1 MDHEEQ
7 AVTLPYRHTQVGY
20 MTLVGL
26 AAGFLTQLGRAVRDV
41 RKNRRRKWISIP
53 RAVGFAAALALFSS
67 LRVTVDDHEV
77 AACFTGGL
85 LSRRV
90 PLGEISAAELVT
102 VPWYHGWG
110 IRKRAGGWMYN
121 VSGRRA
127 VRLSLP
133 DDRTF
138 TIGSDQ
144 PEVLL
149 AAIEQART
157 RSTAA
162 A

>member
-1 MDHEEQ
+1 MDQQEQ
-7 AVTLPYRHTQVGY
+7 PVTLPYRHTQVGY

-26 AAGFLTQLGRAVRDV
+26 AAGFLTQLGRARRDV
-41 RKNRRRKWISIP
+41 RKRRRRKWISVP
-53 RAVGFAAALALFSS
+53 RAVGFAAAVALFSS
-67 LRVTVDDHEV
+67 LRVTVDDREV

-85 LSRRV
+85 LSRRI
-90 PLGEISAAELVT
+90 PLDEISAAEVVT

-110 IRKRAGGWMYN
+110 IRKRAHGWMYN

-127 VRLSLP
+127 VRLALP

-144 PEVLL
+144 PEALL
-149 AAIEQART
+149 AAIEQARG
-157 RSTAA
+157 RSAA
-162 A
+162 AA

>member
-1 MDHEEQ
+1 MDHEDLP
-7 AVTLPYRHTQVGY
+7 VSLPYRHTQVGY

-41 RKNRRRKWISIP
+41 RKDRRMKWVSVP
-53 RAVGFAAALALFSS
+53 RAVGFAAVLALFSS
-67 LRVTVDDHEV
+67 LHVTVDDSEV
-77 AACFTGGL
+77 VVCFTMCL
-85 LSRRV
+85 LPRRI
-90 PLGEISAAELVT
+90 PLGEISAAEIVA

-127 VRLSLP
+127 VRLTLP

-144 PEVLL
+144 PEALL
-149 AAIEQART
+149 AAIEQARS
-157 RSTAA
+157 RST
-162 A
+162 

>member
-1 MDHEEQ
+1 MDQ
-7 AVTLPYRHTQVGY
+7 QDPPVALPYRHTQVGY

-26 AAGFLTQLGRAVRDV
+26 AAGFLTQLGRALRDV
-41 RKNRRRKWISIP
+41 RRDRRWKWISVP
-53 RAVGFAAALALFSS
+53 RAVGFAAALGLFAS

-85 LSRRV
+85 LPRRV
-90 PLGEISAAELVT
+90 PLDEIAAAEIVT

-110 IRKRAGGWMYN
+110 IRRRAQGWMYN

-127 VRLSLP
+127 VKLTLP

-144 PEVLL
+144 PEALL
-149 AAIEQART
+149 AAIEQARG
-157 RSTAA
+157 RSAA
-162 A
+162 AA

>member
-1 MDHEEQ
+1 MDHEDLP
-7 AVTLPYRHTQVGY
+7 VSLPYRHTQVGY
-20 MTLVGL
+20 KAVAGL

-41 RKNRRRKWISIP
+41 RKDRRRKWISVP
-53 RAVGFAAALALFSS
+53 RAAGFGAALALFSS
-67 LRVTVDDHEV
+67 LHTTVDEREV
-77 AACFTGGL
+77 MVCFTMCL
-85 LSRRV
+85 LARHI
-90 PLGEISAAELVT
+90 PLGELSAAEVVT

-110 IRKRAGGWMYN
+110 IRRRAGGWMYN

-144 PEVLL
+144 PEALL

-157 RSTAA
+157 RSAA
-162 A
+162 AA

>member
-1 MDHEEQ
+1 MDHEELP
-7 AVTLPYRHTQVGY
+7 VTLPYRHTQVGY

-26 AAGFLTQLGRAVRDV
+26 AAGFLTNLGRAVRDF
-41 RKNRRRKWISIP
+41 RKHRRWKWISIP
-53 RAVGFAAALALFSS
+53 RAVGFAAALGLFSS

-85 LSRRV
+85 LSRHV
-90 PLGEISAAELVT
+90 PLGEISAAEVVT

-144 PEVLL
+144 PEALL

-157 RSTAA
+157 RSAA
-162 A
+162 AA